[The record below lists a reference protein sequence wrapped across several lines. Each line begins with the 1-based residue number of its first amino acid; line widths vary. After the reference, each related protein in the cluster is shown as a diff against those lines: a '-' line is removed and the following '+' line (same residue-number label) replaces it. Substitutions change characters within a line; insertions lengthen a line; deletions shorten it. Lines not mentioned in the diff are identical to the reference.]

1 MALKVL
7 DITRLLDGLARERP
21 VFHSEADFQFAL
33 AWRIKKA
40 TSHDVRLEFKPF
52 PAERMHLDMWLP
64 GIGTAVELKY
74 LTRKLDVERDGE
86 SFALRDQGAED
97 LGRYDFLN
105 DLQRLERV
113 VAKAPYERRGIAVLL
128 TNDPLY
134 WKPPYRRGTVDAEFR
149 LHEDRKL
156 PGEMCW
162 SKRAG
167 KGTTAG
173 RNSPIRLCG
182 SYRLKWRD
190 YGSPVREAAE
200 TKNAQFRYLA
210 LPIRR

>member
-1 MALKVL
+1 ML
-7 DITRLLDGLARERP
+7 DINRLMDGLAAERP
-21 VFHSEADFQFAL
+21 VFHSEADFQHAL
-33 AWRIKKA
+33 AWRIRKE
-40 TSHDVRLEFKPF
+40 TERDVRLEFKPF
-52 PAERMHLDMWLP
+52 PEERMYLDLWLP
-64 GIGTAVELKY
+64 DIGVAVELKY
-74 LTRKLDVERDGE
+74 RTRKLEVERNGE
-86 SFALRDQGAED
+86 SFALCDQGAQD

-113 VAKAPYERRGIAVLL
+113 VAKAPHGRRGIAVLL

-156 PGEMCW
+156 PGEMSW

-167 KGTTAG
+167 KGTTVG
-173 RNSPIRLCG
+173 RKCPIRLCG
-182 SYRLKWRD
+182 SYRLKWQD
-190 YGSPVREAAE
+190 YGLAVTAAAE

-210 LPIRR
+210 LLVLR

>member
-40 TSHDVRLEFKPF
+40 TSHYVRLEFKPF
-52 PAERMHLDMWLP
+52 PAERMYLDMWLP

-86 SFALRDQGAED
+86 SFALRDQGAQD

-113 VAKAPYERRGIAVLL
+113 VAKAPHERRGIAVRL

-167 KGTTAG
+167 QG
-173 RNSPIRLCG
+173 PL
-182 SYRLKWRD
+182 RD
-190 YGSPVREAAE
+190 GKAPFACAAR
-200 TKNAQFRYLA
+200 TG
-210 LPIRR
+210 